1 MYDFNAGL
9 MGFIAEYCSDM
20 NAAAFIEMHVWPF
33 NQINF
38 ISGRVRLFEF
48 SLGHIVLAK
57 CYFEWEHA
65 DTHVYMYIPQARE
78 HYTSSVLGDRSHHSG
93 MHAVSDTH

>member
-38 ISGRVRLFEF
+38 ISECLNSLRVILFWQ
-48 SLGHIVLAK
+48 SVILSGNMP
-57 CYFEWEHA
+57 
-65 DTHVYMYIPQARE
+65 TH
-78 HYTSSVLGDRSHHSG
+78 
-93 MHAVSDTH
+93 

>member
-33 NQINF
+33 NRINF

-48 SLGHIVLAK
+48 S
-57 CYFEWEHA
+57 
-65 DTHVYMYIPQARE
+65 
-78 HYTSSVLGDRSHHSG
+78 
-93 MHAVSDTH
+93 